1 MASSDLTPVTTD
13 GLVDRIGRLRAARTA
28 TGPRLYQPITLLW
41 AVGRAFRGEPRT
53 LPWEETRAALGHLL
67 SRHGLRGERP
77 RPDYPVL
84 ALHGAGL
91 WTLHGSGDAVPSAH
105 GDAELRRWFDVHRP
119 VSGLAEPVH
128 ALLRTSGEARVAV
141 VQALVDRF
149 YDGLDETPLL
159 EDLGLYD
166 AAVADDGDRTQAR
179 TQDRIRTPDQTRPA
193 TPPGADPLVTAAQ
206 YERWCALAERREE
219 SARGRR
225 TARLS
230 EDPLRSAAARRAV
243 LGRSGGRCENPR
255 CAGQPDD
262 VTDRGDPIL
271 EVDHVLELA
280 RGGRDHPS
288 QMIALCPNCHA
299 VKTRGSTREELRAVF
314 RAVAAER
321 HLDHLRR
328 P

>member
-1 MASSDLTPVTTD
+1 MASSALTPVTTD
-13 GLVDRIGRLRAARTA
+13 GLVDRVGTLRVAHAP

-53 LPWEETRAALGHLL
+53 LPWEETRAALGRLL
-67 SRHGLRGERP
+67 TRHGLRGERA

-84 ALHGAGL
+84 ALHNAGL
-91 WTLHGSGDAVPSAH
+91 WTLHGSGGAAPPAH
-105 GDAELRRWFDVHRP
+105 GDAELRRWCAAHRP

-141 VQALVDRF
+141 IQALVGRF

-166 AAVADDGDRTQAR
+166 AAVADDGNRVESRPRA
-179 TQDRIRTPDQTRPA
+179 RPA
-193 TPPGADPLVTAAQ
+193 TPPGTGALVTAAQ

-225 TARLS
+225 RAHLS
-230 EDPLRSAAARRAV
+230 EDPIRSAAARRAV
-243 LGRSGGRCENPR
+243 LIRSGGRCESPG

-271 EVDHVLELA
+271 EVDHVLELT
-280 RGGRDHPS
+280 RGGRDHPG

-314 RAVAAER
+314 RTVARER
-321 HLDHLRR
+321 HLAHLRR
-328 P
+328 R